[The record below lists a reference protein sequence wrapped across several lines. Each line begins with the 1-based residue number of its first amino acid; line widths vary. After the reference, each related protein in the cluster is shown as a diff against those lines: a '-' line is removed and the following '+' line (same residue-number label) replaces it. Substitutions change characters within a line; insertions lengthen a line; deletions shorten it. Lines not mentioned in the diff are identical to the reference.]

1 MYRYLALIWN
11 PADEQCQ
18 LIVQSFTERL
28 QASGSPW
35 IAVLDSPGA
44 LVFHAG
50 RAANSG
56 DAAVLAHSAGVVLGR
71 VFSRDIESPP
81 AAARVTFNEAESSQ
95 VVASG
100 GRRLLERYWGRYVA
114 VVRNGL
120 TGEVWVLRD
129 PLGGFPCWLTSH
141 HGVSIICSDIED
153 CYCLDSLSF
162 SINWDYIA
170 AFVAY
175 PGLQVRSSGLNEV
188 SEVQPGERLRFSGS
202 SMQRSVEW
210 RPIEIARSTP
220 LETFDEAMAA
230 LRATT
235 IGCVH
240 TWAAC
245 YRAILHNLSGG
256 LDSSIVLSCLAT
268 APTHP
273 ELVCLNYFG
282 TGPNEDERRYAR
294 LMAKRAEVT
303 LIEQQLDASTVHL
316 QALLGL
322 RRSPRPW
329 FYLYEIEHG
338 RPEGEL
344 AAQHGAQSLF
354 SGGGGD
360 SVFFQARP
368 ELAVSD
374 YLFDHGFGAGL
385 LRTALDAARVSRKSI
400 WPLLW
405 HALRERI
412 SERQWDLIA
421 MAKPFTRTIVSKEVI
436 AAAKRDERFAHP
448 WLSPEATRVTPKGIL
463 WHVMSISLPPAYYS
477 SFSRDAYPERTF
489 PLLSQPLVELCL
501 RVPTHVLIKGGR
513 DRALAR
519 RAFEGHLPSE
529 IVRRAAKGR
538 ADQHVRNILDANLDF
553 VRELLLDGVMVK
565 RGLLNRAALELYLTR
580 ERSPADFQYGEILQ
594 EHLCTEAWL
603 RAWLTNSCAARG

>member
-11 PADEQCQ
+11 PADEQSR
-18 LIVQSFTERL
+18 LAVSSLSERL
-28 QASGSPW
+28 QAPGSPW
-35 IAVLDSPGA
+35 MAALESPGA
-44 LVFHAG
+44 LVFHAD
-50 RAANSG
+50 RAAGSA
-56 DAAVLAHSAGVVLGR
+56 DAVALAHSAGVVLGR
-71 VFSRDIESPP
+71 IFSRDIESPS

-100 GRRLLERYWGRYVA
+100 GRRLVERFWGRYVA

-141 HGVSIICSDIED
+141 HGVSIVCSDIQD
-153 CYCLDSLSF
+153 CDSLGPLSF
-162 SINWDYIA
+162 SINWDYIT

-175 PGLQVRSSGLNEV
+175 PGLQTRATALNEV
-188 SEVQPGERLRFSGS
+188 SEVQPGERLRFCGG

-210 RPIEIARSTP
+210 RPIEIARSAP
-220 LETFDEAMAA
+220 LESFDEAVAA

-235 IGCVH
+235 VGCVH

-245 YRAILHNLSGG
+245 YRGILHNLSGG
-256 LDSSIVLSCLAT
+256 LDSSIVLSCLT
-268 APTHP
+268 SAPTRP
-273 ELVCLNYFG
+273 DLICLNYFG

-294 LMAKRAEVT
+294 LMAKQAGVA
-303 LIEQQLDASTVHL
+303 LIEQQLDASKVHL
-316 QALLGL
+316 RALLGL

-329 FYLYEIEHG
+329 FYLYEIEHA

-344 AAQHGAQSLF
+344 AAQYGAQGLF

-374 YLFDHGFGAGL
+374 YLFEHGLGAGL
-385 LRTALDAARVSRKSI
+385 FRTAIDAARVSRKSI

-405 HALRERI
+405 QALRERLF
-412 SERQWDLIA
+412 ERRWDPIA
-421 MAKPFTRTIVSKEVI
+421 MAKPYARSIVSKEVI
-436 AAAKRDERFAHP
+436 AAAKQDERFAHP
-448 WLSPEATRVTPKGIL
+448 WLTREATRGVPRGIL
-463 WHVMSISLPPAYYS
+463 WHAMSISVPPAYYN

-519 RAFEGHLPSE
+519 RAFESHLPSE
-529 IVRRAAKGR
+529 IVRRSAKGR
-538 ADQHVRNILDANLDF
+538 ADQHARNILDANLDL
-553 VRELLLDGVMVK
+553 VRELLLDGEMVK